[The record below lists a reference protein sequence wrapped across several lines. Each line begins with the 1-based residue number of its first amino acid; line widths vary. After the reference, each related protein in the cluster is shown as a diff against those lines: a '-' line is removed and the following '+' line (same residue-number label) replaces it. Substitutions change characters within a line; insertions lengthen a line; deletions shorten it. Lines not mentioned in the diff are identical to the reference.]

1 MPNGNC
7 MTNSKRALMEAAAP
21 LASGVDWAMWEAI
34 GTVSA
39 VVVALGLA
47 ALPSV
52 RRWWSRPKLSLI
64 AASTEPHCV
73 AVSGQDHIISEVV
86 MRIEVRNS
94 GRRVA
99 RGLTAKVTHMWIEDL
114 PVEADDFPIDM
125 KPYRSEG
132 WRLRHEEP
140 VALRWAS
147 SDTVTIPAGESEF
160 VSLVSFNRTD
170 YSVRLLMLDAEHSTV
185 KPDLRGGLHRHRLR
199 VVVTAD
205 ECEPVVEVVEFVID
219 GKNFISQV
227 SIAAA
232 PATFEDARLL
242 TLLRR
247 LAENPPS

>member
-1 MPNGNC
+1 
-7 MTNSKRALMEAAAP
+7 MEAAAP

-73 AVSGQDHIISEVV
+73 AVAGQDHIISEVV
-86 MRIEVRNS
+86 MRIEVRNT

-114 PVEADDFPIDM
+114 PVDADDLPIDM

-140 VALRWAS
+140 VALQWAS
-147 SDTVTIPAGESEF
+147 AGTITIPAGESEF
-160 VSLVSFNRTD
+160 VSVVALGRSD
-170 YSVRLLMLDAEHSTV
+170 YRLRLMMLDAKHSTV
-185 KPDLRGGLHRHRLR
+185 KPGLGSGLHRHRLR
-199 VVVTAD
+199 VIVTAD
-205 ECEPVVEVVEFVID
+205 ECEPVIEVVEFVID

-227 SIAAA
+227 SITEA
-232 PATFEDARLL
+232 PAKFEDARIL

-247 LAENPPS
+247 AAESPGAVSGMP